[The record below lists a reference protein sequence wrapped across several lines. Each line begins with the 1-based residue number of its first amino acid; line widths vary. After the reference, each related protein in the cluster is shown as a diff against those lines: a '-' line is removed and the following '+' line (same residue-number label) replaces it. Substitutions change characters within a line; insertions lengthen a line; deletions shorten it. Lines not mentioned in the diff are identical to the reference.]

1 MDAHMNIKTLT
12 WVKRPE
18 PFPDE
23 SLAGFV
29 GRWAHDNVFFSR
41 LNLLSAIGVSKA
53 IRVFPADLIGL
64 SKSLGVELAILES
77 IAPSSDPVRPVL
89 RRGHT
94 RPNTEAVCPECLREA
109 SYSRQLWSHALA
121 TACPKH
127 GHRLLDQCQRCGN
140 GILHDRPRPHLC
152 ACGADLRNQ
161 VTAPAIAAE
170 IDFSQLLMGNK
181 PANEIFPFQLENG
194 IPAEL
199 DLFVW
204 GMANH
209 FGSAGIQTKVGK
221 APLPKT
227 VDQALE
233 KLLPLFELLE
243 CWPAKFD
250 VRLEEML
257 SITRKG
263 ASTGAAARAGRWYH
277 FLFRKYHHLK
287 AFLPL
292 RVATAN
298 AIVKSHDG
306 LLNART
312 SSVISVA
319 TIQKNWYSV
328 KEACVELRVSA
339 DRINDGIDR
348 CLIHAQVHDEA
359 VGYRQRFIA
368 FNEIERLRLVQFEHM
383 NDTEARAILQVPQ
396 AVYGLMSDSG
406 WITRA
411 DFNDV
416 APVVSGYIKHVPLL
430 DLIERLRTSAQA
442 NKNPNRGSVVRL
454 SKLNLRRT
462 TDHQRLLGLFRAI
475 ASGEILPVDHDE
487 SLTIGGMM
495 FSQDAVDERI
505 ASWFVV
511 RGLTV
516 EQVSD
521 LTGAHYD
528 AVKGWI
534 DMGLLPAT
542 REPLEHG
549 SPWVIDLR
557 DFTSFLQTYTALASQ
572 AKICNSTTRGL
583 TGCLNRLGVSI
594 IDPPNH
600 RGTLLKLSDLWNVL
614 KSRQPAH
621 S

>member
-1 MDAHMNIKTLT
+1 MNAHMDIKTLT
-12 WVKRPE
+12 WVKRLE
-18 PFPDE
+18 PLADE
-23 SLAGFV
+23 SLAGFL
-29 GRWAHDNVFFSR
+29 GRWARGNVLYSR
-41 LNLLSAIGVSKA
+41 LNLLTAIGVSRA
-53 IRVFPADLIGL
+53 IRVFPADLSGL
-64 SKSLGVELAILES
+64 SKSLGVDLSVLES
-77 IAPSSDPVRPVL
+77 IAPSSDPSRPVL

-94 RPNTEAVCPECLREA
+94 RPSTEAVCPECLREA

-121 TACPKH
+121 TACPTH
-127 GHRLLDQCQRCGN
+127 GHRLLDQCQHCGN
-140 GILHDRPRPHLC
+140 GIRHDRPLPHLC
-152 ACGADLRNQ
+152 ECGADLRNQ
-161 VTAPAIAAE
+161 VTPPATAAE
-170 IDFSQLLMGNK
+170 VEFSHLLMGNK
-181 PANEIFPFQLENG
+181 TGSPIFPFELEHG

-209 FGSAGIQTKVGK
+209 FCNAVSQNKVGK
-221 APLPKT
+221 TPLPKS
-227 VDQALE
+227 VDQALA
-233 KLLPLFELLE
+233 KLLPLFELLD

-250 VRLEEML
+250 TRLEQML
-257 SITRKG
+257 SVTPKG

-277 FLFRKYHHLK
+277 FLFRKYHHLE

-312 SSVISVA
+312 SSVIGVA
-319 TIQKNWYSV
+319 TIRKNWYSV

-348 CLIHAQVHDEA
+348 CLINAQVHDEA

-368 FNEIERLRLVQFEHM
+368 FDEIERLKQVKFEHM
-383 NDTEARAILQVPQ
+383 DDTEARAILQVPQ
-396 AVYGLMSDSG
+396 AVYSLMCDSG

-411 DFNDV
+411 DQNDI

-442 NKNPNRGSVVRL
+442 NMDPNGGSVVQLR
-454 SKLNLRRT
+454 KLNLRRT
-462 TDHQRLLGLFRAI
+462 TDHKRLIGLFRAI
-475 ASGEILPVDHDE
+475 AAGEIVPIGHDE
-487 SLTIGGMM
+487 NMTIGSMA
-495 FSQDAVDERI
+495 FSQDAVDKRI
-505 ASWFVV
+505 GSWFVA

-516 EQVSD
+516 EQISS

-528 AVKGWI
+528 AVKAWI

-557 DFTSFLQTYTALASQ
+557 DFTSFLQTYTPLAWQ
-572 AKICNSTTRGL
+572 AKTCGSSTRGL
-583 TGCLNRLGVSI
+583 TDRLERLGVPVI
-594 IDPPNH
+594 EPPNG
-600 RGTLLKLSDLWNVL
+600 RGSLVKLPDLWIAL
-614 KSRQPAH
+614 KTEQAARL
-621 S
+621 